1 MKFEKFQETL
11 RSKLTPI
18 ALKLESQRHLQAIK
32 SGMVGSLPILIIGSF
47 FLLPLAIRNLLP
59 ACGVK
64 EFLTQNMALF
74 TYATSFTTDA
84 VSLFVAFNVANS
96 LATSYQLN
104 AKSNGIT
111 AISVQMIL
119 CLVKNDNEISFGYIG
134 SKGIFVAMISAMF
147 VVEITRI
154 MRDKNM
160 VIKMPKS
167 VPPMVSDSMSALLP
181 TAVSI
186 IGATI
191 ISLVCTNTL
200 GVPLPALMEKILS
213 PLARNV
219 DSLWFILIIVFFTQ
233 LLWFLGLHG
242 QSIVGV
248 IWQPFALQYA
258 VDNAANFASGLPVE
272 HIFTQHFYFT
282 LIAASG
288 SGLTIGLVILMISS
302 KSEAFKAVGKVSLI
316 PACFGINEPVIYG
329 CPIAMN
335 PYLCIPFI
343 FGPVIVAAIDY
354 MAIYFGLVGRPI
366 AVPPGFMPPGV
377 GTFLMTLDW
386 RAIILVLIT
395 LILMTIFYY
404 PFFKVMEAEEL
415 EKEKISN

>member
-1 MKFEKFQETL
+1 
-11 RSKLTPI
+11 
-18 ALKLESQRHLQAIK
+18 
-32 SGMVGSLPILIIGSF
+32 
-47 FLLPLAIRNLLP
+47 
-59 ACGVK
+59 
-64 EFLTQNMALF
+64 
-74 TYATSFTTDA
+74 
-84 VSLFVAFNVANS
+84 
-96 LATSYQLN
+96 
-104 AKSNGIT
+104 
-111 AISVQMIL
+111 MIL

-248 IWQPFALQYA
+248 IWQPRC
-258 VDNAANFASGLPVE
+258 V
-272 HIFTQHFYFT
+272 
-282 LIAASG
+282 
-288 SGLTIGLVILMISS
+288 
-302 KSEAFKAVGKVSLI
+302 
-316 PACFGINEPVIYG
+316 
-329 CPIAMN
+329 
-335 PYLCIPFI
+335 
-343 FGPVIVAAIDY
+343 
-354 MAIYFGLVGRPI
+354 
-366 AVPPGFMPPGV
+366 
-377 GTFLMTLDW
+377 
-386 RAIILVLIT
+386 
-395 LILMTIFYY
+395 
-404 PFFKVMEAEEL
+404 
-415 EKEKISN
+415 